1 MIRKKTTPPLYLN
14 QAPICVLVRLSPD
27 TPGRANISLVWLH
40 AFTWEIIVALDISSN
55 FAAGIANRNLSGSGN
70 KAATSLAKLSSGKR
84 VFAARLDAAALAVG
98 SRLNADVQSLKQ
110 AESNAHQASNILQ
123 TAEGA
128 FDATADILTRL
139 KSLSVQ
145 AGSGTLSDADRV
157 SLNVEFKELAAE
169 IDRIAASTRI
179 NERPLDKTLAL
190 DFKVGTD
197 GTDDT
202 ISITLDPPTTAS
214 LGVAGL
220 SIGTQAGA
228 DAASA
233 DISAAIDQVV
243 NRRSLIGATQNRLS
257 FAGDNLAVAA
267 ENKEAAR
274 SGLIDLD
281 VAHSSTQLALAEALT
296 KAGAEALAQANNQP
310 GQFVK
315 LLA

>member
-1 MIRKKTTPPLYLN
+1 M
-14 QAPICVLVRLSPD
+14 
-27 TPGRANISLVWLH
+27 
-40 AFTWEIIVALDISSN
+40 ALDISSN
-55 FAAGIANRNLSGSGN
+55 FAAGIANRNLSGSDS
-70 KAATSLAKLSSGKR
+70 KATTSLAKLSSGKR

-110 AESNAHQASNILQ
+110 AESNAHQASSILQ

-179 NERPLDKTLAL
+179 NEQPLDKTLAL

-202 ISITLDPPTTAS
+202 ISIALDPPTTAS

-243 NRRSLIGATQNRLS
+243 NRRALIGATQNRLS

-274 SGLIDLD
+274 SNLIDLD
-281 VAHSSTQLALAEALT
+281 VAHSSTELALAEALT